1 MSKKMSSLE
10 DSPHSKSASTHKAL
24 EEAESATLKK
34 ASEQAGQI
42 RVIKDDFDLA
52 MLVGESEAAT
62 MTIGDYVFCG
72 Q

>member
-1 MSKKMSSLE
+1 MSSLE
-10 DSPHSKSASTHKAL
+10 DSPSAKSVSTHKAQ
-24 EEAESATLKK
+24 EEPESATLKK
-34 ASEQAGQI
+34 ANEQAGQI

-52 MLVGESEAAT
+52 MLVGESEAVT